1 MRRETGNPCFDCRC
15 GWYDSDLG
23 CTCPSLEKWYQCP
36 LEPEPDWEEI
46 MKEEK
51 KTMGETCATCT
62 HFIGSGDWGLC
73 CDLKYDLCYSCTPKC
88 NEYEER
94 KEVQKSE

>member
-1 MRRETGNPCFDCRC
+1 MRRETGNPCFDCGC

-51 KTMGETCATCT
+51 KNHG
-62 HFIGSGDWGLC
+62 
-73 CDLKYDLCYSCTPKC
+73 
-88 NEYEER
+88 
-94 KEVQKSE
+94 

>member
-1 MRRETGNPCFDCRC
+1 MRRETGNPCFDCGC

-51 KTMGETCATCT
+51 KKPWVKRVQPVLTSSVAVT
-62 HFIGSGDWGLC
+62 GDC
-73 CDLKYDLCYSCTPKC
+73 
-88 NEYEER
+88 
-94 KEVQKSE
+94 VVI

>member
-51 KTMGETCATCT
+51 KTWMTTIIAMNAEDMVMTTTWMKTENG
-62 HFIGSGDWGLC
+62 
-73 CDLKYDLCYSCTPKC
+73 
-88 NEYEER
+88 
-94 KEVQKSE
+94 

>member
-1 MRRETGNPCFDCRC
+1 MRRETGNFCFDCRC

-51 KTMGETCATCT
+51 NHGYCSFC
-62 HFIGSGDWGLC
+62 
-73 CDLKYDLCYSCTPKC
+73 
-88 NEYEER
+88 
-94 KEVQKSE
+94 KE

>member
-1 MRRETGNPCFDCRC
+1 MRRETGNPCFDYGC

-51 KTMGETCATCT
+51 NHG
-62 HFIGSGDWGLC
+62 
-73 CDLKYDLCYSCTPKC
+73 
-88 NEYEER
+88 
-94 KEVQKSE
+94 